1 MKYAVSS
8 PTNSLTLGRRAS
20 KMMELLLCLAWM
32 QTNLTYEDARSN
44 SEMVLIKGRL
54 YKADVFVTRS
64 RTGRFIVKD
73 YTQKGFW
80 ERNVVGRIV
89 ISREAR
95 AYTALAGINGLPA
108 QFKRLSPFAFALE
121 YLEGKNFGDVE
132 QDDIGPGVI
141 SQFEGIV
148 KEIHD
153 RGWVHLDLHRRT
165 NILLVNGKVYIVD
178 LASALH
184 PGGVLLIGRCL
195 TRMIGLA
202 DRLSLIKLKTIFA
215 PQALTSQER
224 TWLRIRNRIMPTKWE
239 IP

>member
-1 MKYAVSS
+1 
-8 PTNSLTLGRRAS
+8 
-20 KMMELLLCLAWM
+20 M
-32 QTNLTYEDARSN
+32 QINLTYEDARSN
-44 SEMVLIKGRL
+44 CEMVLIKGRF
-54 YKADVFVTRS
+54 YKADVFVTRYG
-64 RTGRFIVKD
+64 TGRFVVKD
-73 YTQKGFW
+73 YTQKGYW
-80 ERNVVGRIV
+80 ERNIVGRIV
-89 ISREAR
+89 INREAR
-95 AYTALAGINGLPA
+95 AYTALAGISGLPA
-108 QFKRLSPFAFALE
+108 RFKRLSPFALALE
-121 YLEGKNFGDVE
+121 YLEGKDLGAVE
-132 QDDIGPGVI
+132 SNDIGPDVI
-141 SQFEGIV
+141 SQFEGIL

-184 PGGVLLIGRCL
+184 PGGILLIGRCL
-195 TRMIGLA
+195 TWIIGFA

>member
-1 MKYAVSS
+1 
-8 PTNSLTLGRRAS
+8 
-20 KMMELLLCLAWM
+20 
-32 QTNLTYEDARSN
+32 
-44 SEMVLIKGRL
+44 MVLIKGRF

-64 RTGRFIVKD
+64 GAGRFVVKD

-80 ERNVVGRIV
+80 ERNVVGRFV

-95 AYTALAGINGLPA
+95 AYAALAGINGLPGR
-108 QFKRLSPFAFALE
+108 FKRLSPFAFAVQ
-121 YLEGKNFGDVE
+121 YLEGKDLGAVGQNDV
-132 QDDIGPGVI
+132 GPDVI
-141 SQFEGIV
+141 SQFEEIV
-148 KEIHD
+148 KEIHE

-165 NILLVNGKVYIVD
+165 NILLVSGKVYIVD

-215 PQALTSQER
+215 PRTLTSRER
-224 TWLRIRNRIMPTKWE
+224 TWLSIRNRIMPTKWQ